1 MAKRCRI
8 CLHGDKWILGDAHI
22 LYQDF
27 VLEMHFFYFWDT
39 RILYQ
44 NFILEMHIFCI
55 KILFWTIFFKEG
67 TYSISNILYIVLFR
81 SMLIFCFKISF
92 GKCTYFLAVL
102 AALYTYLPLA
112 RTEWVIHSWFAI
124 HGHRCHIERTFPKF
138 FF

>member
-1 MAKRCRI
+1 MAKRCRM

-55 KILFWTIFFKEG
+55 KILFWTLFFKKG
-67 TYSISNILYIVLFR
+67 TTSIPNILYIVLFR
-81 SMLIFCFKISF
+81 SMHIFCFKISTLMLYEIRLACVRTNS
-92 GKCTYFLAVL
+92 KFLTNTAIETL
-102 AALYTYLPLA
+102 QAGHMGRYLVDRKSL
-112 RTEWVIHSWFAI
+112 IDI
-124 HGHRCHIERTFPKF
+124 
-138 FF
+138 